1 MKVLFVG
8 EGPHDVGP
16 PDFAPGVRAAT
27 GVMPTLAQRVC
38 PAIGGDSVS
47 IFWREIP
54 VLPAKPK
61 LKGWAAKV
69 RSSIV
74 LAVKNQCDGIV
85 CVADQDRD
93 ADRLTSMNNGASA
106 AGSDQKIVCGVA
118 IESVE
123 AWVLGAPTAIASVL
137 DVAIGD
143 VQKHYRLKDVEDFY
157 QNSDKPEK
165 RPKDLLDRIAGVKN
179 RTAGTSFREEVAQR
193 ADVSELE
200 RNCPQG
206 FKPFAGKLRAAF
218 GSRP

>member
-27 GVMPTLAQRVC
+27 GVMPTLARRVC

-54 VLPAKPK
+54 VLPARPK

-69 RSSIV
+69 RSSIA
-74 LAVKNQCDGIV
+74 LAVRNQCDGTV

-93 ADRLTSMNNGASA
+93 ADRLPAMNDGASA
-106 AGSDQKIVCGVA
+106 AASDHRIACGVA
-118 IESVE
+118 IESIE
-123 AWVLGAPTAIASVL
+123 AWILGAPTAIASVL
-137 DVAIGD
+137 EVTLAE

-157 QNSDKPEK
+157 QNSDKAEK
-165 RPKDLLDRIAGVKN
+165 RPKDLLDRIAEIEH

-193 ADVSELE
+193 ADVSDLE

-206 FKPFAGKLRAAF
+206 FKPFADKLRAVF
-218 GSRP
+218 GPRP